1 MTPLTTAGASSPLK
15 DSNTQPSP
23 LVIPYTA
30 RGGQQREA
38 VIAVDAAG
46 VWFVYDLSPA
56 TRAAKAGLVIERLDG
71 AGEELHEAVALAAE
85 FVAGQVAYAHGDR
98 LDSPLPKSAQ
108 ERLSKIRR
116 DAQRAARAAASDAK
130 TLLEP
135 DWFQHVVAAATA
147 DPAVAGEDRA
157 AMAA

>member
-1 MTPLTTAGASSPLK
+1 MTSPPKDSSTQPTPLA
-15 DSNTQPSP
+15 
-23 LVIPYTA
+23 IPYTA

-46 VWFVYDLSPA
+46 VWFVYDLSSA
-56 TRAAKAGLVIERLDG
+56 TRAANAGLVVERLDG

-85 FVAGQVAYAHGDR
+85 FVASQVAYARGDR

-108 ERLSKIRR
+108 ERLPKIRR

-135 DWFQHVVAAATA
+135 DWFQHVVATATA
-147 DPAVAGEDRA
+147 DPAVAGEDQA

>member
-1 MTPLTTAGASSPLK
+1 MTPPQQNNGTAPTPLT
-15 DSNTQPSP
+15 
-23 LVIPYTA
+23 IPYTA

-46 VWFVYDLSPA
+46 VWFVYDLSVA
-56 TRAAKAGLVIERLDG
+56 TRAANAGLVVERLDG

-85 FVAGQVAYAHGDR
+85 FVADQVAYARGEQ

-116 DAQRAARAAASDAK
+116 DAQRAATVARTAENDLESS
-130 TLLEP
+130 LEP
-135 DWFQHVVAAATA
+135 GWFEHVVATATA
-147 DPAVAGEDRA
+147 DPAVAGEDQA